1 MSRPTLTSPSPHI
14 SSRNYRHTVRG
25 EELKLFAMLA
35 GGFLSP
41 LLLCLIVMILNRSFM
56 I

>member
-1 MSRPTLTSPSPHI
+1 MNRPAFTSPSRHI
-14 SSRNYRHTVRG
+14 SNRNYRRTVRG

-41 LLLCLIVMILNRSFM
+41 LLLCLIIMTLNHSFVF
-56 I
+56 